1 MSQKKARSYS
11 AEEKAK
17 VALEVM
23 KGELTISQIS
33 SKYGVHPTQV
43 TKWKKEAVESIV
55 LGFKSK
61 VKPRDTSQD
70 HLIRELYEQ
79 IGQITV
85 ERDWLKKKSA
95 LFGLGG

>member
-33 SKYGVHPTQV
+33 SKYGAHPTQV

-85 ERDWLKKKSA
+85 ERDWLKKKSV